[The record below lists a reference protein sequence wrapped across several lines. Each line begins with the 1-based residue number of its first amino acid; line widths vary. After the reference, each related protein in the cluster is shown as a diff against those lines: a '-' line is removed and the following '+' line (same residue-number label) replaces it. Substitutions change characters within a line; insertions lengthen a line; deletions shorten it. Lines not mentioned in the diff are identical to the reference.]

1 MQTSTSP
8 TLNFLSSEDVALFK
22 AGRHGHLYNK
32 FGSHLTTIDGVEGT
46 YFAVWAPNA
55 HQVSVIGDFNSW
67 DSSAN
72 ILQCRQDDSGIWEGF
87 IPGVAKGQLY
97 KYFIIS
103 KYNNHRVEKRDP
115 FSFFCERPP
124 HRASIV
130 WDLEYEWNDSVW
142 MQSRHERNNLAA
154 PISIYEMHFGSW
166 KRIATESNR
175 WPSYSE
181 MIEGLIRYLK
191 EMGFTHVEFLPLT
204 AHPLYESW
212 GYQTDGYFAPTSRYG
227 KPQELMA
234 LIDRLHQHG
243 IGVFFDWVPSHF
255 PCDRHGLAFFD
266 GTHLFE
272 HADPRKGFHP
282 EWKSAIFNYGRNEVR
297 DFLVSSA
304 LFWFDKY
311 HIDGIRVDGGSSM
324 LYLDY
329 GRKHGEWI
337 ANKHG
342 GRENLEAVGFLQQLN
357 ENIQKEFPDTQ
368 TILEEATP
376 WPNVTRNPDKGG
388 LRFGMK
394 WNMGWMHDTL
404 KYFGVHP
411 NHRRNHHNKL
421 TFSLWYAFSEN
432 FLLALSHDEVVHLK
446 GSLMRKMPGDDW
458 QKFANMRLL
467 FGYMFG
473 HPGKKML
480 FMGAEIGQWSEWNAH
495 TSLDWHLLDYPTH
508 RGLQKW
514 VKDLNQV
521 YRDNRALYEIDF
533 SPAGFEWIDCG
544 DWQQSV
550 VSFIRKT
557 SDPAETILA
566 VCNFTPTPRHNYRI
580 GVPFDGFWQEI
591 LNSDAAEYGGSGVG
605 NCGGVKADNFGCHGR
620 PFSVSLTLPPL
631 GVTYF
636 KLKCEDVKM

>member
-1 MQTSTSP
+1 
-8 TLNFLSSEDVALFK
+8 
-22 AGRHGHLYNK
+22 
-32 FGSHLTTIDGVEGT
+32 
-46 YFAVWAPNA
+46 
-55 HQVSVIGDFNSW
+55 
-67 DSSAN
+67 
-72 ILQCRQDDSGIWEGF
+72 
-87 IPGVAKGQLY
+87 
-97 KYFIIS
+97 
-103 KYNNHRVEKRDP
+103 
-115 FSFFCERPP
+115 
-124 HRASIV
+124 
-130 WDLEYEWNDSVW
+130 
-142 MQSRHERNNLAA
+142 
-154 PISIYEMHFGSW
+154 
-166 KRIATESNR
+166 
-175 WPSYSE
+175 
-181 MIEGLIRYLK
+181 
-191 EMGFTHVEFLPLT
+191 
-204 AHPLYESW
+204 
-212 GYQTDGYFAPTSRYG
+212 
-227 KPQELMA
+227 
-234 LIDRLHQHG
+234 
-243 IGVFFDWVPSHF
+243 
-255 PCDRHGLAFFD
+255 
-266 GTHLFE
+266 
-272 HADPRKGFHP
+272 
-282 EWKSAIFNYGRNEVR
+282 
-297 DFLVSSA
+297 VSSA